1 MISRVSHSLKF
12 ASALAVLCML
22 TTQQA
27 GAQVLD
33 QITVTAQKRS
43 ESLKDVPISITAIDG
58 KKMRDVGIQRIEDL
72 ATYVPNF
79 SVIQEP
85 LGDKI
90 NIRGI
95 QSGTLAGFE
104 QSVATFVD
112 DIYRGRSSP
121 SRWAF
126 LDVERVEI
134 LRGPQPT
141 LFGKNTVAGA
151 VNIVTARPTDEI
163 EGELSVAIRPEFD
176 ATEIQAYLSG
186 PFGDRLR
193 GRLTLLSHEMD
204 EGWVGNIAYSED
216 NPAISEFF
224 SRGSL
229 EWDIND
235 DTAMFL
241 KYEAGQFDTTGQPWV
256 LVEPGPLSPVLMA
269 LGIGEGTGYRAAMG
283 NNGFAPLG
291 FPADPVLDFGS
302 NSLFDGDTQEAT
314 IQVEHNLEMGATVT
328 AVLGYSSYD
337 YERFADVDMN
347 PLPVIRFDDT
357 EDFEQ
362 SSFELRFASVIGG
375 RFETIGGIYY
385 LDSNLFADGLS
396 QFSLPTIDVLLS
408 GSCASVPG
416 APAAVV
422 VGDPV
427 ASAISVAGLA
437 GATAA
442 TTNACA
448 QTALTQ
454 ALIPAGVIGA
464 SRYAYL
470 DQDTESLAAFLQST
484 WDVSEDVRL
493 TVGLRYTNEEKT
505 AGQAA
510 FATDYIARDTTP
522 LADQS
527 PANPAA
533 LAAFLIGEFTPH
545 VFSPSDPGMS
555 REENNLDWSFNA
567 QWDTGDGVMLY
578 GSVSTGSKAGG
589 FNSFYMGL
597 PQGAGAASDDV
608 AFEDEQVLSVE
619 VGAKMELLDGRAE
632 LNVAAFHTTYD
643 DLQVSVFSGNTTFV
657 VQNAAKATARGVE
670 LEGRWRPI
678 DSVILRAA
686 FGWLDFSYDSFANQ
700 GCVAEQFLDFRE
712 TAFQAAIAAG
722 DPAGAGFASLAVN
735 NQSCAMA
742 GVNDLKGRPSA
753 HSPDWSASLIAE
765 YRLSLGRYELASTL
779 DLNFSDDVYRQDDL
793 DPVSLQKSFTK
804 INATIAIGPERGN
817 WDVALLGINLTDEET
832 FSYVNDTPLFNGARQ
847 ARMDQPRSVSLRG
860 RLRF

>member
-1 MISRVSHSLKF
+1 MLRI
-12 ASALAVLCML
+12 ASVLVVLFTL
-22 TTQQA
+22 TAQQA
-27 GAQVLD
+27 AAQALE

-43 ESLKDVPISITAIDG
+43 ESLKDVPISIAAFDG
-58 KKMRDVGIQRIEDL
+58 EKMRDVGIQRAEDL
-72 ATYVPNF
+72 AAYVPNF

-95 QSGTLAGFE
+95 QSGSQAGFE

-112 DIYRGRSSP
+112 DIYRGRSSQ

-126 LDVERVEI
+126 LDIERVEV

-151 VNIVTARPTDEI
+151 LNIVTARPTDEF

-176 ATEIQAYLSG
+176 ATETQAYLSG
-186 PFGDRLR
+186 PFSDRVR
-193 GRLTLLSHEMD
+193 GRLTLLSHELD
-204 EGWVGNIAYSED
+204 EGWVENVVYPED
-216 NPAISEFF
+216 NPAISELF

-229 EWDIND
+229 EWDVND
-235 DTAMFL
+235 DTVMFL

-256 LVEPGPLSPVLMA
+256 LVEHGPLSQVLA
-269 LGIGEGTGYRAAMG
+269 VFGIAEGKGYRAAMG
-283 NNGFAPLG
+283 NNGFAPFGL
-291 FPADPVLDFGS
+291 PADPVLDLGS
-302 NSLFDGDTQEAT
+302 NSLFDGDTQEAV
-314 IQVEHNLEMGATVT
+314 IQVEHRFDTGATLN

-337 YERFADVDMN
+337 YERFVDVDMS
-347 PLPVIRFDDT
+347 PLPLIRFDDT

-362 SSFELRFASVIGG
+362 TSLELRLASDTGG

-385 LDSNLFADGLS
+385 QDSNLFADGLT
-396 QFSLPTIDVLLS
+396 QFSLPTVDVLLS
-408 GSCASVPG
+408 GLCASVPG

-427 ASAISVAGLA
+427 ASAISVAGLT

-470 DQDTESLAAFLQST
+470 DQDSESLAAFVQST
-484 WDVSEDVRL
+484 WNATENFRL
-493 TVGLRYTNEEKT
+493 TVGFRYTTEEKS
-505 AGQAA
+505 ADQSA
-510 FATDYIARDTTP
+510 FATGYTARDTLP

-527 PANPAA
+527 PANPRA

-545 VFSPSDPGMS
+545 VFSPADPGMS
-555 REENNLDWSFNA
+555 REENSLTWSFNA
-567 QWDTGDGVMLY
+567 QWDFGDNATLY
-578 GSVSTGSKAGG
+578 GSASTGFKAGG
-589 FNSFYMGL
+589 FNSFYLGL

-608 AFEDEQVLSVE
+608 AFEDEQVLSIE
-619 VGAKMELLDGRAE
+619 LGAKTELLDGKAE
-632 LNVAAFHTTYD
+632 LNIAAFHTSYD

-657 VQNAAKATARGVE
+657 VQNAAKATARGIE
-670 LEGRWRPI
+670 LDGRWRPV
-678 DSVILRAA
+678 DNLTFRAG

-712 TAFQAAIAAG
+712 AAFQSAIAAG
-722 DPAGAGFASLAVN
+722 NPAGAGIASLAVN

-753 HSPDWSASLIAE
+753 HSPDWTASLNAE
-765 YRLSLGRYELASTL
+765 HQVVLGRYELASTL
-779 DLNFSDDVYRQDDL
+779 DINFSDDVYRQDDL
-793 DPVSLQKSFTK
+793 DPVSLQEAYAK
-804 INATIAIGPERGN
+804 INATIAIGPELGN
-817 WDVALLGINLTDEET
+817 WDIALLGINLADEET
-832 FSYVNDTPLFNGARQ
+832 VSYVNDTPLFNGARQ
-847 ARMDQPRSVSLRG
+847 ARMDQPRTVSIRG